1 MLTRLIRATVLAA
14 AAAVALLAVMQLPA
28 LASGGPGGGGPFGG
42 VQCGQSYSP
51 SCVVTAGSAQTS
63 ATTGTDAN
71 GGQAGSTLAAT
82 GGGAGGGSGCAGTV
96 SKAFGCVPAG
106 CTITVQTVA
115 CPVGVARRAC
125 CWAGP
130 AGAPAAGGAGPA
142 RGAVPAAARS
152 GDPVVPGARRAAA
165 DSTTD
170 MDVGRPG
177 RLAPGVEDSAGPR

>member
-106 CTITVQTVA
+106 CTITVQTLA
-115 CPVGVARRAC
+115 CPVGVAGAPA
-125 CWAGP
+125 AGP
-130 AGAPAAGGAGPA
+130 ALPAPAAGGAGPA
-142 RGAVPAAARS
+142 RGGVPAAARS

-165 DSTTD
+165 DRTTD